1 MRDWGRDC
9 WCAPGVDNT
18 CGKRFGRK
26 LGTLPMGYDHKYTYG
41 HAGYNLKITDMQA
54 AVGLAQLDRLDGFID
69 ARQRNFDTLTA
80 LLKPLEDVFILPE
93 ATPNSQPSWFGYP
106 ITIRPG
112 SGIDREELVQYL
124 NEKKIGTRLLFGGN
138 LLRQPY
144 MKGRNYRV
152 VGDLDNAD
160 LVTTN
165 TFWLGSSRA
174 GRGSSGLCGRDPVRL
189 PGQPQIRH
197 RQPELQECIVNKY
210 EKRMLAILEEGKAK
224 YGILSVKAEFE
235 AEGTRTDEFLR
246 LLEIARRA
254 GLKVALKI
262 GGCEAIRDLI
272 EARQYGVDYII
283 APMVE
288 SPYALSKF
296 IAAKDKAF
304 AEDEREDIS
313 FLFNV
318 ETRATVDH
326 LAELGEVAAKGKTGF
341 VFGRV
346 DFAGSQGLTR
356 DAVNS
361 PEMLKH
367 MLDVAEVAKAKD
379 LELVVGGGVS
389 PASIE
394 TLAKVRKVRLDRF
407 ETRKV
412 IFDGAVLEDGRAEAG
427 MELAIEFEL
436 LWLKN
441 KRDFY
446 RGIAEEDA
454 QRIAMME
461 ARQAPKVTEHA

>member
-1 MRDWGRDC
+1 M
-9 WCAPGVDNT
+9 NT
-18 CGKRFGRK
+18 
-26 LGTLPMGYDHKYTYG
+26 
-41 HAGYNLKITDMQA
+41 
-54 AVGLAQLDRLDGFID
+54 
-69 ARQRNFDTLTA
+69 
-80 LLKPLEDVFILPE
+80 
-93 ATPNSQPSWFGYP
+93 
-106 ITIRPG
+106 
-112 SGIDREELVQYL
+112 
-124 NEKKIGTRLLFGGN
+124 
-138 LLRQPY
+138 
-144 MKGRNYRV
+144 
-152 VGDLDNAD
+152 
-160 LVTTN
+160 
-165 TFWLGSSRA
+165 
-174 GRGSSGLCGRDPVRL
+174 
-189 PGQPQIRH
+189 
-197 RQPELQECIVNKY
+197 Y

-224 YGILSVKAEFE
+224 YGILAVKAEFE
-235 AEGTRTDEFLR
+235 AEGTRSDEFLR

-262 GGCEAIRDLI
+262 GGCEAIRDLV

-296 IAAKDKAF
+296 IAGKNKIFSA
-304 AEDEREDIS
+304 DEQADMR

-326 LAELGEVAAKGKTGF
+326 LAELGEVSARGGTGF

-361 PEMLKH
+361 PEMLEH
-367 MLDVAEVAKAKD
+367 MLAVAKVAKARD

-389 PASIE
+389 PASIP
-394 TLAKVRKVRLDRF
+394 TLSRIRAVRLDRF

-412 IFDGAVLEDGRAEAG
+412 IFDGAVVEDGRAEPG

-461 ARQAPKVTEHA
+461 ARQAPKVAEHA